1 MLMAFFALSFGL
13 SWGLLAAF
21 LAWRAPIEALF
32 GPMGYTN
39 PLFVLAV
46 YAPAIAGLFVV
57 WRLHGARGLG
67 GFVRRLGLWR
77 MPWPWW
83 ALLVAGLPAVMF
95 AGAAIKGT
103 WPAAFPFSPWTGVL
117 PALLTTLVIGP
128 IEEFGWRGV
137 ALPLL
142 QQRLAPLWAGLLLGA
157 VWALWHVPAFFLA
170 GTPQSDWS
178 LPGFVLGCVALS
190 VILTP
195 MFNASGGSLLV
206 AVLFHFQVNGPVW
219 PDAQPWDSLIFAALA
234 LVVVVINR
242 ERMLDR
248 NAGATA
254 LLREDGA
261 PRMLAAKHA

>member
-1 MLMAFFALSFGL
+1 MLTVFFALCFGL

-21 LAWRAPIEALF
+21 LLWRAPIEALF

-46 YAPAIAGLFVV
+46 YAPAVAGVFVV
-57 WRLHGARGLG
+57 WRLHGARGLV
-67 GFVRRLGLWR
+67 GFLRRLGLWR

-83 ALLVAGLPAVMF
+83 ALLAIGLPAVMF
-95 AGAAIKGT
+95 AGAAIKGS
-103 WPAAFPFSPWTGVL
+103 WPAPFPFSPWTGVL

-142 QQRLAPLWAGLLLGA
+142 QRRMAPLWAGLWLGA
-157 VWALWHVPAFFLA
+157 VWALWHVPAFFLS
-170 GTPQSDWS
+170 GTPQSTWS
-178 LPGFVLGCVALS
+178 LPGFLLGCVALS

-206 AVLFHFQVNGPVW
+206 AVLFHFQVNGPAW
-219 PDAQPWDSLIFAALA
+219 PDAQPWDSVILAALA
-234 LVVVVINR
+234 VAVVAVNR
-242 ERMLDR
+242 GQLLDR
-248 NAGATA
+248 NASATA
-254 LLREDGA
+254 LLRDEGHA
-261 PRMLAAKHA
+261 RQLALKHA